1 MNPHPTISL
10 ALMAEFD
17 RERTRLARPAA
28 ARRLPSPRLR
38 AARSRR
44 AARAAAA
51 GC

>member
-17 RERTRLARPAA
+17 RERTRLARPAP
-28 ARRLPSPRLR
+28 RTLSLPRLR

-51 GC
+51 AGC